1 MKRKSKTI
9 SLRSRAP
16 KDYIIRKLLSSEESI
31 GLNGKPKII
40 YNYSYHYS
48 NGKRVSK
55 ADEAW
60 VISLHIPNKINN
72 ESLRIYPKGSRV
84 LAEYRDTKNRKI
96 HKYSRKEIREN
107 VESKFKRVRAF
118 LKSSPEI
125 LNRIK
130 IDINPLTKEGQ
141 SALILYIISKTGL
154 RVGSNSD
161 TKAEIKAYG
170 ISTLLNKHISL
181 LPNNKIKF
189 KFIGKKGVLNSSII
203 QDSIIWDN
211 LSKLKST
218 SWSEPIFNVQSSYIR
233 KYLSNIDNRFIIKD
247 FRTLKANE
255 IASLEIDKRKGP
267 APDEKT
273 FKKWQKEVAT
283 KVAKEL
289 GNTVNVALNDYI
301 DPKLWNKWR
310 QPKWG
315 EFIPKKLIDKD

>member
-1 MKRKSKTI
+1 MKRSSKTI
-9 SLRSRAP
+9 SLRSSAP
-16 KDYIIRKLLSSEESI
+16 KDYIIRKLLSSKESV

-40 YNYSYHYS
+40 YNYSYHYP
-48 NGKRVSK
+48 NGKRVTK
-55 ADEAW
+55 TDEAW
-60 VISLHIPNKINN
+60 VTSLHIPNKINN

-96 HKYSRKEIREN
+96 HKYSRKEIRGN

-118 LKSSPEI
+118 LKSSLEI
-125 LNRIK
+125 LARIK
-130 IDINPLTKEGQ
+130 EDIDPSTKNGQ

-161 TKAEIKAYG
+161 TKAETKAYG

-203 QDSIIWDN
+203 QDSIIWNN
-211 LSKLKST
+211 LSKLKSAN
-218 SWSEPIFNVQSSYIR
+218 WSESIFNVQSSYIR

-255 IASLEIDKRKGP
+255 IATLEIDKRKGP

-273 FKKWQKEVAT
+273 FKKWQKEVAI

-310 QPKWG
+310 QPEWG
-315 EFIPKKLIDKD
+315 PFIPKKLIDKD